1 MSSLTMQK
9 IALVSVCLASAG
21 YGREVQILEKP
32 LKYGPAHSMK
42 VLEKFL
48 LAFNP
53 AAAYV
58 SNPILVHRLGHR
70 KAVSS
75 TSAPPA
81 SHGAVVTAAND
92 RGSGA
97 WRSSRARSTVPHMQ
111 EKIPNNPKILAETLT
126 DALSF
131 ALSDGLRRIEVTMP
145 DGLCLYGEMNAKQKI
160 GDPDKKMPEMV
171 IRQADRDVAYLVSEQ
186 LGAFGDSVV
195 CVLPSKSMQVAE
207 REWAQGRLATRLV
220 SSLDKLLPKGTKG
233 GGAGFGGGRKAKIRV
248 LIVPRADKSV
258 IKKMQPII
266 EPLGDEVIVILVNP
280 KKLRSG
286 KNRAGYTPAFVLQ
299 DNPHPDWKGGMLY
312 RAYPRQ
318 WVLGVAGNKGEA
330 SISEKSDERPSLKQ
344 LEIGFKRIKETK
356 GIWNRISGGFDG
368 LYGAAAALEPR
379 VSDED
384 EFESDEQDDK
394 ETAATR

>member
-1 MSSLTMQK
+1 
-9 IALVSVCLASAG
+9 
-21 YGREVQILEKP
+21 
-32 LKYGPAHSMK
+32 
-42 VLEKFL
+42 
-48 LAFNP
+48 
-53 AAAYV
+53 
-58 SNPILVHRLGHR
+58 
-70 KAVSS
+70 
-75 TSAPPA
+75 
-81 SHGAVVTAAND
+81 
-92 RGSGA
+92 
-97 WRSSRARSTVPHMQ
+97 
-111 EKIPNNPKILAETLT
+111 
-126 DALSF
+126 
-131 ALSDGLRRIEVTMP
+131 
-145 DGLCLYGEMNAKQKI
+145 
-160 GDPDKKMPEMV
+160 
-171 IRQADRDVAYLVSEQ
+171 
-186 LGAFGDSVV
+186 
-195 CVLPSKSMQVAE
+195 
-207 REWAQGRLATRLV
+207 
-220 SSLDKLLPKGTKG
+220 
-233 GGAGFGGGRKAKIRV
+233 
-248 LIVPRADKSV
+248 
-258 IKKMQPII
+258 
-266 EPLGDEVIVILVNP
+266 VILVNP